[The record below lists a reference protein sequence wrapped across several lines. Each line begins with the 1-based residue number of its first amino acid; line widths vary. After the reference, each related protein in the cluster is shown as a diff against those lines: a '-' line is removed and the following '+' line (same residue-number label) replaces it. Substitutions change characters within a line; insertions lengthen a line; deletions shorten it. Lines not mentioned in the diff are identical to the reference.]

1 MSPVFDLLRL
11 SSVSMDVLAAQRGSA
26 QAIAQRQRT
35 RLAQVLGAALRDSP
49 LYRELLPSGT
59 NAHTPL
65 EQLPVVTRGQ
75 LMDRFD
81 DWVTD
86 PRLKLDE
93 LRAFTADPERIAE
106 PWLGRYM
113 VWESSGTTGQ
123 PGIFVQ
129 DAQAMAVY
137 DALEALRRSVPRPLA
152 HWMDPLHLSERHAFV
167 GVTGGH
173 FASHVTLRRLRSLN
187 PWIAATTRSFSIQEP
202 THDLV
207 SDLNRFAPTILITYP
222 TVAALLA
229 HEAECGRLHIA
240 PSEIW
245 TGGETLG
252 PGVRAYIE
260 QHLGGVLRNSYGA
273 SEFLAIGWECGQGQM
288 HLNADWVILEP
299 VDEHYRPVP
308 PGELPYA
315 MLLTNLAN
323 MVQPLIRYELGDH
336 VAVHGAS
343 CRCGSPLPVIE
354 VQGRQD
360 DPLHMAA
367 QGGGSVTLLPLALTT
382 VLEDEAGVFDFHLR
396 QIDRRTLLLRLPQ
409 GGEAGR
415 AAVARCRAALKAF
428 AAVQGLAPI
437 RVRAELGVPV
447 PRGRSG
453 KACRIVACG
462 APDTDGLQGIDE
474 T

>member
-11 SSVSMDVLAAQRGSA
+11 SSVSMDVMVAHRGKAQG
-26 QAIAQRQRT
+26 IAQRQQV
-35 RLAQVLGAALRDSP
+35 RLSQVLGAALRDSR
-49 LYRELLPSGT
+49 LYQELLPRGT
-59 NAHTPL
+59 SSHTPL
-65 EQLPVVTRGQ
+65 DQLPVVTRGQ

-81 DWVTD
+81 DWVAD

-93 LRAFTADPERIAE
+93 LRAFTDDPDRIAE

-137 DALEALRRSVPRPLA
+137 DALEALRRSPPRPLA

-173 FASHVTLRRLRSLN
+173 FASHVSLQRLRNLN
-187 PWIAATTRSFSIQEP
+187 PWLAATTRSFSIQDS
-202 THDLV
+202 TADLV
-207 SDLNRFAPTILITYP
+207 RSLNGFAPTILITYP
-222 TVAALLA
+222 TAAALLA
-229 HEAECGRLHIA
+229 HEAESGRLRIA
-240 PSEIW
+240 PREIW

-252 PGVRAYIE
+252 ASVRAFIV

-273 SEFLAIGWECGQGQM
+273 SEFLAMGWECAHGHM

-299 VDEHYRPVP
+299 VDERYRPVP
-308 PGELPYA
+308 AGELPYT

-323 MVQPLIRYELGDH
+323 TVQPLIRYELGDH
-336 VAVHGAS
+336 VAVHTEPCS
-343 CRCGSPLPVIE
+343 CGSPLPVIE
-354 VQGRQD
+354 VCGRQD

-367 QGGGSVTLLPLALTT
+367 REGGTVTLLPLALTT
-382 VLEDEAGVFDFHLR
+382 VLEDDAGVFDFHLR
-396 QIDRRTLLLRLPQ
+396 QIDSRTLALRLPLA
-409 GGEAGR
+409 GEVGQ
-415 AAVARCRAALKAF
+415 AAMARSRAALKAF

-437 RVRAELGVPV
+437 RVRAELGLPV

-453 KACRIVACG
+453 KACRIVACS
-462 APDTDGLQGIDE
+462 D
-474 T
+474 

>member
-11 SSVSMDVLAAQRGSA
+11 SSVSMDVMAAQRGTA
-26 QAIAQRQRT
+26 QGIAQRQQV
-35 RLAQVLGAALRDSP
+35 RLSQVLSAALRDSR
-49 LYRELLPSGT
+49 LYQELMPRGT
-59 NAHTPL
+59 DARTPL
-65 EQLPVVTRGQ
+65 DQLPVVTRGQ
-75 LMDRFD
+75 LMERFD
-81 DWVTD
+81 DWVAD

-93 LRAFTADPERIAE
+93 LRAFTADPDRIAE

-137 DALEALRRSVPRPLA
+137 DALEALRRSAPRPLA

-173 FASHVTLRRLRSLN
+173 FASHVSLRRLRNLN
-187 PWIAATTRSFSIQEP
+187 PWLAATTRSFSIQEP
-202 THDLV
+202 TADLV
-207 SDLNRFAPTILITYP
+207 RSLNEFAPTILITYP

-229 HEAECGRLHIA
+229 QEAESGRLRIA
-240 PSEIW
+240 PREIW

-252 PGVRAYIE
+252 AGVRAYVE
-260 QHLGGVLRNSYGA
+260 QRLGGVLRNSYGA
-273 SEFLAIGWECGQGQM
+273 SEFLAMGWECAHGQM

-299 VDEHYRPVP
+299 VDECYRPVP
-308 PGELPYA
+308 PGEPPHA

-323 MVQPLIRYELGDH
+323 TVQPLIRYELGDH
-336 VAVHGAS
+336 VTVHAEP
-343 CRCGSPLPVIE
+343 CACGSPLPVIE
-354 VQGRQD
+354 VCGRQD
-360 DPLHMAA
+360 DPLHMAGRE
-367 QGGGSVTLLPLALTT
+367 GGAVTLLPLALTT
-382 VLEDEAGVFDFHLR
+382 VLEDDAGVFDFHLR
-396 QIDRRTLLLRLPQ
+396 QIDSRTLVLRLPLE
-409 GGEAGR
+409 GEAGQ
-415 AAVARCRAALKAF
+415 AAMARCRSALKAF

-437 RVRAELGVPV
+437 RVRAELGEPV

-462 APDTDGLQGIDE
+462 GSHQGMEDT
-474 T
+474 

>member
-11 SSVSMDVLAAQRGSA
+11 SSVSMDVMAAQRGTA
-26 QAIAQRQRT
+26 QGIAQRQQV
-35 RLAQVLGAALRDSP
+35 RLSQVLWAALRDSR
-49 LYRELLPSGT
+49 LYQELMPRGT
-59 NAHTPL
+59 DARTPL
-65 EQLPVVTRGQ
+65 DQLPVVTRGQ
-75 LMDRFD
+75 LMERFD
-81 DWVTD
+81 DWVAD

-93 LRAFTADPERIAE
+93 LRAFTADPDRIAE

-137 DALEALRRSVPRPLA
+137 DALEALRRSAPRPLA

-173 FASHVTLRRLRSLN
+173 FASHVSLRRLRNLN
-187 PWIAATTRSFSIQEP
+187 PWLAATTRSFSIQEP
-202 THDLV
+202 TADLV
-207 SDLNRFAPTILITYP
+207 RSLNEFAPTILITYP

-229 HEAECGRLHIA
+229 QEAESGRLRIA
-240 PSEIW
+240 PREIW

-252 PGVRAYIE
+252 AGVRAYVE
-260 QHLGGVLRNSYGA
+260 QRLGGVLRNSYGA
-273 SEFLAIGWECGQGQM
+273 SEFLAMGWECAHGQM

-299 VDEHYRPVP
+299 VDECYRPVP
-308 PGELPYA
+308 PGEPPHA

-323 MVQPLIRYELGDH
+323 TVQPLIRYELGDH
-336 VAVHGAS
+336 VTVHAEP
-343 CRCGSPLPVIE
+343 CACGSPLPVIE
-354 VQGRQD
+354 VCGRQD
-360 DPLHMAA
+360 DPLHMAGRE
-367 QGGGSVTLLPLALTT
+367 GGAVTLLPLALTA
-382 VLEDEAGVFDFHLR
+382 VLEDDAGVFDFHLR
-396 QIDRRTLLLRLPQ
+396 QIDSRTLVLRLPLE
-409 GGEAGR
+409 GEAGQ
-415 AAVARCRAALKAF
+415 AAMARCRSALKAF

-437 RVRAELGVPV
+437 RVRAELGEPV

-462 APDTDGLQGIDE
+462 GSHQGMEDT
-474 T
+474 

>member
-11 SSVSMDVLAAQRGSA
+11 SSVSMDVMAAKRGTA
-26 QAIAQRQRT
+26 QGIAQRQQV
-35 RLAQVLGAALRDSP
+35 RLSQLLSAALRDSR
-49 LYRELLPSGT
+49 LYQELMPRGT
-59 NAHTPL
+59 DARTPL
-65 EQLPVVTRGQ
+65 DQLPVVTRGQ
-75 LMDRFD
+75 LMERFD
-81 DWVTD
+81 DWVAD

-93 LRAFTADPERIAE
+93 LRAFTADPDRIAE

-137 DALEALRRSVPRPLA
+137 DALEALRRSAPRPLA

-173 FASHVTLRRLRSLN
+173 FASHVSLRRLRNLN
-187 PWIAATTRSFSIQEP
+187 PWLEATTRSFSIQQP
-202 THDLV
+202 TADLV
-207 SDLNRFAPTILITYP
+207 RSLNEFAPTILITYP

-229 HEAECGRLHIA
+229 QEAESGRLRIA
-240 PSEIW
+240 PREIW

-252 PGVRAYIE
+252 AGVRAYVE
-260 QHLGGVLRNSYGA
+260 QRLGGVLRNSYGA
-273 SEFLAIGWECGQGQM
+273 SEFLAMGWECAHGQM

-299 VDEHYRPVP
+299 VDERYRPVP
-308 PGELPYA
+308 PGEPPHA

-323 MVQPLIRYELGDH
+323 TVQPLIRYELGDH
-336 VAVHGAS
+336 VTVHAEP
-343 CRCGSPLPVIE
+343 CACGSPLPVIE
-354 VQGRQD
+354 VCGRQD
-360 DPLHMAA
+360 DPLHMAGRE
-367 QGGGSVTLLPLALTT
+367 GGAVTLLPLALTT
-382 VLEDEAGVFDFHLR
+382 VLEDDAGVFDFHLR
-396 QIDRRTLLLRLPQ
+396 QIDSRTLVLRLPLE
-409 GGEAGR
+409 GEAGQ
-415 AAVARCRAALKAF
+415 AAMARCRSALKAF

-437 RVRAELGVPV
+437 RVRAELGEPV

-462 APDTDGLQGIDE
+462 GSHQGMEDT
-474 T
+474 

>member
-11 SSVSMDVLAAQRGSA
+11 SSVSMDVMAAQRGTA
-26 QAIAQRQRT
+26 QGIAQRQQV
-35 RLAQVLGAALRDSP
+35 RLSQVLWAALRDSR
-49 LYRELLPSGT
+49 LYQELMPRGT
-59 NAHTPL
+59 DARTPL
-65 EQLPVVTRGQ
+65 DQLPVVTRGQ
-75 LMDRFD
+75 LMERFD
-81 DWVTD
+81 DWVAD

-93 LRAFTADPERIAE
+93 LRAFTADPDRIAE

-137 DALEALRRSVPRPLA
+137 DALEALRRSAPRPLA

-173 FASHVTLRRLRSLN
+173 FASHVSLRRLRNLN
-187 PWIAATTRSFSIQEP
+187 PWLAATTRSFSIQEP
-202 THDLV
+202 TADLV
-207 SDLNRFAPTILITYP
+207 RSLNEFTPTILITYP

-229 HEAECGRLHIA
+229 QEAESGRLRIA
-240 PSEIW
+240 PREIW

-252 PGVRAYIE
+252 AGVRAYVE
-260 QHLGGVLRNSYGA
+260 QRLGGVLRNSYGA
-273 SEFLAIGWECGQGQM
+273 SEFLAMGWECAHGQM

-299 VDEHYRPVP
+299 VDERYRPVP
-308 PGELPYA
+308 PGEPPHA

-323 MVQPLIRYELGDH
+323 TVQPLIRYELGDH
-336 VAVHGAS
+336 VTVHAEP
-343 CRCGSPLPVIE
+343 CACGSPLPVIE
-354 VQGRQD
+354 VCGRQD
-360 DPLHMAA
+360 DPLHMAGRE
-367 QGGGSVTLLPLALTT
+367 GGAVTLLPLALTT
-382 VLEDEAGVFDFHLR
+382 VLEDDAGVFDFHLR
-396 QIDRRTLLLRLPQ
+396 QIDSRTLVLRLPLE
-409 GGEAGR
+409 GEAGQ
-415 AAVARCRAALKAF
+415 AAMARCRSALKAF

-437 RVRAELGVPV
+437 RVRAELGEPV

-462 APDTDGLQGIDE
+462 GSHQGMEDT
-474 T
+474 

>member
-11 SSVSMDVLAAQRGSA
+11 SSVSMDVMAAQRGTA
-26 QAIAQRQRT
+26 QGIAQRQQV
-35 RLAQVLGAALRDSP
+35 RLSQVLSAALRDSR
-49 LYRELLPSGT
+49 LYQELMPRGT
-59 NAHTPL
+59 DARTPL
-65 EQLPVVTRGQ
+65 DQLPVVTRGQ
-75 LMDRFD
+75 LMERFD
-81 DWVTD
+81 DWVAD

-93 LRAFTADPERIAE
+93 LRAFTADPDRIAE

-137 DALEALRRSVPRPLA
+137 DALEALRRSAPRPLA

-173 FASHVTLRRLRSLN
+173 FASHVSLRRLRNLN
-187 PWIAATTRSFSIQEP
+187 PWLEATTRSFSIQEP
-202 THDLV
+202 TADLV
-207 SDLNRFAPTILITYP
+207 RSLNEFAPTILITYP

-229 HEAECGRLHIA
+229 QEAESGRLRIA
-240 PSEIW
+240 PREIW

-252 PGVRAYIE
+252 AGVRAYVE
-260 QHLGGVLRNSYGA
+260 QRLGGVLRNSYGA
-273 SEFLAIGWECGQGQM
+273 SEFLAMGWECAHGQM

-299 VDEHYRPVP
+299 VDERYRPVP
-308 PGELPYA
+308 PGEPPHA

-323 MVQPLIRYELGDH
+323 TVQPLIRYELGDH
-336 VAVHGAS
+336 VTVHAEP
-343 CRCGSPLPVIE
+343 CACGSPLPVIE
-354 VQGRQD
+354 VCGRQD
-360 DPLHMAA
+360 DPLHMAGRE
-367 QGGGSVTLLPLALTT
+367 GGAVTLLPLALTT
-382 VLEDEAGVFDFHLR
+382 VLEDDAGVFDFHLR
-396 QIDRRTLLLRLPQ
+396 QIDSRTLVLRLPLE
-409 GGEAGR
+409 GEAGQ
-415 AAVARCRAALKAF
+415 AAMARCRSALKAF

-437 RVRAELGVPV
+437 RVRAELGEPV

-462 APDTDGLQGIDE
+462 GSHQGMEDT
-474 T
+474 

>member
-11 SSVSMDVLAAQRGSA
+11 SSVSMDVMAAQRGTA
-26 QAIAQRQRT
+26 QGIAQRQQV
-35 RLAQVLGAALRDSP
+35 RLSQVLSAALRDSR
-49 LYRELLPSGT
+49 LYQELMPRGT
-59 NAHTPL
+59 DARTPL
-65 EQLPVVTRGQ
+65 DQLPVVTRGQ
-75 LMDRFD
+75 LMERFD
-81 DWVTD
+81 DWVAD

-93 LRAFTADPERIAE
+93 LRAFTANPDRIAE

-137 DALEALRRSVPRPLA
+137 DALEALRRSAPRPLA

-173 FASHVTLRRLRSLN
+173 FASHVSLRRLRNLN
-187 PWIAATTRSFSIQEP
+187 PWLAATTRSYSIQEP
-202 THDLV
+202 TADLV
-207 SDLNRFAPTILITYP
+207 RSLNEFAPTILITYP

-229 HEAECGRLHIA
+229 QEAESGRLRIA
-240 PSEIW
+240 PREIW

-252 PGVRAYIE
+252 AGVRAYVE
-260 QHLGGVLRNSYGA
+260 QRLGGVLRNSYGA
-273 SEFLAIGWECGQGQM
+273 SEFLAMGWECAHGQM

-299 VDEHYRPVP
+299 VDERYRPVP
-308 PGELPYA
+308 PGEPPHA

-323 MVQPLIRYELGDH
+323 TVQPLIRYELGDH
-336 VAVHGAS
+336 VTVHAEP
-343 CRCGSPLPVIE
+343 CACGSPLPVIE
-354 VQGRQD
+354 VCGRQD
-360 DPLHMAA
+360 DPLHMAGRE
-367 QGGGSVTLLPLALTT
+367 GGAVTLLPLALTT
-382 VLEDEAGVFDFHLR
+382 VLEDDAGVFDFHLR
-396 QIDRRTLLLRLPQ
+396 QIDSRTLVLRLPLE
-409 GGEAGR
+409 GEAGR
-415 AAVARCRAALKAF
+415 AAMARCRSALKAF

-437 RVRAELGVPV
+437 RVRAELGEPV

-462 APDTDGLQGIDE
+462 GSHQGMEDT
-474 T
+474 

>member
-11 SSVSMDVLAAQRGSA
+11 SSVSMDVMAAQRGTA
-26 QAIAQRQRT
+26 QGIAQRQQG
-35 RLAQVLGAALRDSP
+35 RLSQVLSAALRDSR
-49 LYRELLPSGT
+49 LYQELMPRGT
-59 NAHTPL
+59 DARTPL
-65 EQLPVVTRGQ
+65 DQLPVVARGQ
-75 LMDRFD
+75 LMERFD
-81 DWVTD
+81 DWVAD

-93 LRAFTADPERIAE
+93 LRAFTADPDRIAE

-137 DALEALRRSVPRPLA
+137 DALEALRRSAPRPLA

-173 FASHVTLRRLRSLN
+173 FASHVSLRRLRNLN
-187 PWIAATTRSFSIQEP
+187 PWLAATTRSFSIQEP
-202 THDLV
+202 TADLV
-207 SDLNRFAPTILITYP
+207 RSLNEFAPTILITYP

-229 HEAECGRLHIA
+229 QEAESGRLRIA
-240 PSEIW
+240 PREIW

-252 PGVRAYIE
+252 AGVRAYVE
-260 QHLGGVLRNSYGA
+260 QRLGGVLRNSYGA
-273 SEFLAIGWECGQGQM
+273 SEFLAMGWECAHGQM

-299 VDEHYRPVP
+299 VDERYRPVP
-308 PGELPYA
+308 PGEPPHA

-323 MVQPLIRYELGDH
+323 TVQPLIRYELGDH
-336 VAVHGAS
+336 VTVHAEP
-343 CRCGSPLPVIE
+343 CACGSPLPVIE
-354 VQGRQD
+354 VCGRQD
-360 DPLHMAA
+360 DPLHMAGRE
-367 QGGGSVTLLPLALTT
+367 GGAVTLLPLALTT
-382 VLEDEAGVFDFHLR
+382 VLEDDAGVFDFHLR
-396 QIDRRTLLLRLPQ
+396 QIDSRTLVLRLPLE
-409 GGEAGR
+409 GEAGQ
-415 AAVARCRAALKAF
+415 AAMARCRSALKAF

-437 RVRAELGVPV
+437 RVRAELGEPV

-462 APDTDGLQGIDE
+462 GSHQGMEDT
-474 T
+474 

>member
-11 SSVSMDVLAAQRGSA
+11 SSVSMDVMAAQRGTA
-26 QAIAQRQRT
+26 QGIAQRQQV
-35 RLAQVLGAALRDSP
+35 RLSQLLSAALRDSR
-49 LYRELLPSGT
+49 LYQELMPRGT
-59 NAHTPL
+59 DARTPL
-65 EQLPVVTRGQ
+65 DQLPVVTRGQ
-75 LMDRFD
+75 LMERFD
-81 DWVTD
+81 DWVAD

-93 LRAFTADPERIAE
+93 LRAFTADPDRIAE

-137 DALEALRRSVPRPLA
+137 DALEALRRSAPRPLA

-173 FASHVTLRRLRSLN
+173 FASHVSLRRLRNLN
-187 PWIAATTRSFSIQEP
+187 PWLAATTRSFSIQEP
-202 THDLV
+202 TADLV
-207 SDLNRFAPTILITYP
+207 RSLNEFTPTILITYP

-229 HEAECGRLHIA
+229 QEAESGRLRIA
-240 PSEIW
+240 PREIW

-252 PGVRAYIE
+252 AGVRAYVE
-260 QHLGGVLRNSYGA
+260 QRLGGVLRNSYGA
-273 SEFLAIGWECGQGQM
+273 SEFLAMGWECAHGQM

-299 VDEHYRPVP
+299 VDERYRRVP
-308 PGELPYA
+308 PGEPPHA

-323 MVQPLIRYELGDH
+323 TVQPLIRYELGDH
-336 VAVHGAS
+336 VTVHAEP
-343 CRCGSPLPVIE
+343 CACGSPLPVIG
-354 VQGRQD
+354 VCGRQD
-360 DPLHMAA
+360 DPLHMAGRE
-367 QGGGSVTLLPLALTT
+367 GGAVTLLPLALTT
-382 VLEDEAGVFDFHLR
+382 VLEDDAGVFDFHLR
-396 QIDRRTLLLRLPQ
+396 QIDSRTLVLRLPLE
-409 GGEAGR
+409 GEAGQ
-415 AAVARCRAALKAF
+415 AAMARCRSALKAF

-437 RVRAELGVPV
+437 RVRAELGEPV

-462 APDTDGLQGIDE
+462 GSHQGMEDT
-474 T
+474 

>member
-11 SSVSMDVLAAQRGSA
+11 SSVSMDVMAAQRGTA
-26 QAIAQRQRT
+26 QGIAQRQQV
-35 RLAQVLGAALRDSP
+35 RLSQLLSAALRDSR
-49 LYRELLPSGT
+49 LYQELMPRGT
-59 NAHTPL
+59 DARTPL
-65 EQLPVVTRGQ
+65 DQLPVVTRGQ
-75 LMDRFD
+75 LMERFD
-81 DWVTD
+81 DWVAD

-93 LRAFTADPERIAE
+93 LRAFTADSDRIAE

-137 DALEALRRSVPRPLA
+137 DALEALRRSAPRPLA

-173 FASHVTLRRLRSLN
+173 FASHVSLRRLRNLN
-187 PWIAATTRSFSIQEP
+187 PWLAATTRSFSIQEP
-202 THDLV
+202 TADLV
-207 SDLNRFAPTILITYP
+207 RSLNEFAPTILITYP

-229 HEAECGRLHIA
+229 QEAESGRLRIA
-240 PSEIW
+240 PREIW

-252 PGVRAYIE
+252 AGVRAYVE
-260 QHLGGVLRNSYGA
+260 QRLGGVLRNSYGA
-273 SEFLAIGWECGQGQM
+273 SEFLAMGWECAHGQM

-299 VDEHYRPVP
+299 VDERYRPVP
-308 PGELPYA
+308 PGEPPHA
-315 MLLTNLAN
+315 VLLTNLAN
-323 MVQPLIRYELGDH
+323 TVQPLIRYELGDH
-336 VAVHGAS
+336 VTVHAEP
-343 CRCGSPLPVIE
+343 CACGSPLPVIE
-354 VQGRQD
+354 VCGRQD
-360 DPLHMAA
+360 DPLHMAGRE
-367 QGGGSVTLLPLALTT
+367 GGAVTLLPLALTT
-382 VLEDEAGVFDFHLR
+382 VLEDDAGVFDFHLR
-396 QIDRRTLLLRLPQ
+396 QIDSRTLVLRLPLE
-409 GGEAGR
+409 GEAGR
-415 AAVARCRAALKAF
+415 AAMARCRSALKAF

-437 RVRAELGVPV
+437 RVRAELGEPV

-462 APDTDGLQGIDE
+462 GPDQGMED